1 MLETKILEAERL
13 ANSFRNSLDLVSV
26 ADRDVYNF
34 LNPRNYLDRDLT
46 NYSISVDQIVE
57 SRYQNYST
65 KEAQGYLYYHFKL
78 LNGFDEY
85 LNEKA
90 TSFNVNLNKLKKDR
104 IQIQDTFEAINIK
117 LINSYSQSYKRS
129 IFNERGT
136 ADRLSLFDIKKN
148 QFFLPSYQCEYKMLI
163 ESPTRQKE
171 QIFPKKCYISESTRS
186 DTFTNKIEN
195 IDVDPNYTFRKEKT
209 YKYIISKKQEKRN
222 NMQVKDLEACLEL
235 VFIFDKIEV
244 INEITL
250 DTGSSL
256 PILLEKDD
264 FQYYDELNQ
273 EWKPIEIIFGYD
285 NFNNK
290 KYFINEVASNRFK
303 IKLTQRKSY
312 SDISITGDNNANSM
326 LRQNGLVE
334 SNAESREVV
343 KIFDLSV
350 DNIEFYYKTYKQK
363 GFYRE
368 SEYIEA
374 NELKEINVEIE
385 EKVFEDCFIEKE
397 IEVIKFLNGEKVFQ
411 DFIPVSEGHIHKEAL
426 CFIGRR
432 ALLTFPPQDDLKV
445 YMNGVLLTKDEDYY
459 LLIEGEAENRNTS
472 CYKHQI
478 ELSPSLA
485 LAIESILHCEYSV
498 KFPINFNKEIKINY
512 SSISFKDNID
522 GQYLISPR
530 FIFRNLSKD
539 NKSSLIK
546 SYNINTISN
555 ERKSLISNKFK
566 RLKAT
571 EIMETKNV

>member
-1 MLETKILEAERL
+1 MLETKLLEAERL

-26 ADRDVYNF
+26 GDRDVYNF
-34 LNPRNYLDRDLT
+34 LNPRNYLERDLT
-46 NYSISVDQIVE
+46 NYSVSADKVVE

-65 KEAQGYLYYHFKL
+65 KEAQGYFYYQFKL

-90 TSFNVNLNKLKKDR
+90 TSFNVTLNKLKKDR

-117 LINSYSQSYKRS
+117 LTNSYTQSYKRS
-129 IFNERGT
+129 IFNERGI

-171 QIFPKKCYISESTRS
+171 QIFPKKCYISKSTRS

-195 IDVDPNYTFRKEKT
+195 IDIDPNYIFRKGKT
-209 YKYIISKKQEKRN
+209 YKYIISKKQEKRKN
-222 NMQVKDLEACLEL
+222 IQVKDLEAYLEL

-264 FQYYDELNQ
+264 FQYYNEMNR
-273 EWKPIEIIFGYD
+273 EWRPIEIIFAYD

-290 KYFINEVASNRFK
+290 KYFVNEVSSNKFK

-312 SDISITGDNNANSM
+312 SDISVTGENNINSM
-326 LRQNGLVE
+326 LRQNDLVE
-334 SNAESREVV
+334 SNRERQEIV

-385 EKVFEDCFIEKE
+385 EKVFENCFIEKE
-397 IEVIKFLNGEKVFQ
+397 VEVIKFLNGEKVFQ
-411 DFIPVSEGHIHKEAL
+411 NFIPVSEGHIHKEAL
-426 CFIGRR
+426 CFKGRR
-432 ALLTFPPQDDLKV
+432 ALLTFPPEDDLKV
-445 YMNGVLLTKDEDYY
+445 YINGVLLTKGRHYD
-459 LLIEGEAENRNTS
+459 LLVEGEAENINTN

-478 ELSPSLA
+478 VLFQNIILA
-485 LAIESILHCEYSV
+485 VENVFHCEYSV
-498 KFPINFNKEIKINY
+498 KFPINFNKEITINH
-512 SSISFKDNID
+512 SSISFKENVDA
-522 GQYLISPR
+522 QYLISPR

-555 ERKSLISNKFK
+555 ERKSSISNKFK

-571 EIMETKNV
+571 EIMESKNV